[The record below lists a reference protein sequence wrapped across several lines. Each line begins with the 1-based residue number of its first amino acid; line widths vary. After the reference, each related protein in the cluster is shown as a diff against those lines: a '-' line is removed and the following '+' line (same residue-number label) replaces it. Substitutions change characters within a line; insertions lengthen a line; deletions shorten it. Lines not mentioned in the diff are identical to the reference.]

1 MVYKSKKRL
10 KTLSNKEIAEDI
22 KKYIKS
28 SHTFYETKVPEIKI
42 LAKKLHDEYDLNE
55 FYKVFNRFWKS
66 GYHSERSLAISTLQL
81 YNEEFN
87 LDTWKFLKTKLKDIK
102 SWDKAD
108 IISFSIIGEILLKNP
123 ELREE
128 IIKMARAKNAWV
140 KRMALMSLIPL
151 IRNNDVDFAF
161 EIARINLEDKLKPV
175 QEATGLVLKEI
186 GDKKPSLAKK
196 FILKNIHMPLIS
208 FNLATENMKDLRKLR
223 DMKKLNENGAS
234 RLFFWKNI

>member
-1 MVYKSKKRL
+1 MVYKSKKKL
-10 KTLSNKEIAEDI
+10 KKLSNKEIAEDI

-42 LAKKLHDEYDLNE
+42 LAKKLHDEYNLNE

-66 GYHSERSLAISTLQL
+66 GYHSERTLAISTLQL
-81 YNEEFN
+81 YKEEFN
-87 LDTWKFLKTKLKDIK
+87 LDTWRFLKTKLKEIK

-108 IISFSIIGEILLKNP
+108 IVSLSIIGEILLKNP
-123 ELREE
+123 ELKEE
-128 IIKMARAKNAWV
+128 IVKMANSKNAWV

-151 IRNNDVDFAF
+151 IRNDNVDFAM
-161 EIARINLEDKLKPV
+161 EIVKINLNDKLKPL

-186 GDKKPSLAKK
+186 GDKKPSIAKK

-208 FNLATENMKDLRKLR
+208 FNTATENMKDLRKLR
-223 DMKKLNENGAS
+223 DIKKLNKNGVNK
-234 RLFFWKNI
+234 LFFWKNI